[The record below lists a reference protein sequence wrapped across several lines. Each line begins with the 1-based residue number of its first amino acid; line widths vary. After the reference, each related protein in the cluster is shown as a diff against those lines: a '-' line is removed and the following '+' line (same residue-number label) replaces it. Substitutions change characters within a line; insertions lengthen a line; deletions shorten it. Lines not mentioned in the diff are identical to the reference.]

1 MQNFLKFLLL
11 FLLVITSC
19 ENTEEHQ
26 PSGTID
32 ITISTP
38 GYIYLD
44 DWWDYASKYEIY
56 INNKLEKES
65 SFNNFEVTSIDTE
78 VGVNKVL
85 CVITDAF
92 GVWLY
97 VMEKPVTVQEDSV
110 TNLYFDNFYIAEYP
124 TADYS
129 NGFTSL
135 DGLNNFGGYE
145 IVDSKLYAS
154 PSTDTNKQLE
164 WNSSGSMTTPI
175 RVAIDVEST
184 WDDSIFVGVGLGNSS
199 TNDYH
204 MFFLT
209 ELNISLMRY
218 DGASSNWTTINQWAT
233 TLSKSGTMLMVF
245 DTDYFWC
252 HLNDVLVVW
261 GESYEVAFDIVN
273 IFHWGKNSA
282 YFDNLRVYNSNA
294 TTLQM
299 INTDKSPK
307 FSYPNF

>member
-26 PSGTID
+26 PSGTIN

-56 INNKLEKES
+56 IDNKLEKES
-65 SFNNFEVTSIDTE
+65 SFNNFEITSIDTE
-78 VGVNKVL
+78 AGVNKVL

-218 DGASSNWTTINQWAT
+218 DGASSNWTTINQWT
-233 TLSKSGTMLMVF
+233 SSLNKNGTMLMVF
-245 DTDYFWC
+245 DIDYFWC

-294 TTLQM
+294 VTM
-299 INTDKSPK
+299 EIINDNKSIKLP
-307 FSYPNF
+307 FPY

>member
-26 PSGTID
+26 PSGAID

-85 CVITDAF
+85 CAITDAF

-97 VMEKPVTVQEDSV
+97 VMEKTATVQEDSV

-218 DGASSNWTTINQWAT
+218 DGASSNWTTINQWTT

-294 TTLQM
+294 VTM
-299 INTDKSPK
+299 EIINDNKSIKLP
-307 FSYPNF
+307 FPY

>member
-1 MQNFLKFLLL
+1 MQIFLKFLLL

-26 PSGTID
+26 PSGTIN

-65 SFNNFEVTSIDTE
+65 SFNNYEITSIDTE

-218 DGASSNWTTINQWAT
+218 DGASSNWTTINQWPT
-233 TLSKSGTMLMVF
+233 TLNKSGTMLMVF

-294 TTLQM
+294 ATMENL
-299 INTDKSPK
+299 NDNKSIKLP
-307 FSYPNF
+307 FTY

>member
-85 CVITDAF
+85 CAITDAF

-97 VMEKPVTVQEDSV
+97 VMEKPATVQEDSV

-145 IVDSKLYAS
+145 IVNSKLYAS
-154 PSTDTNKQLE
+154 PSIDTNKQLE

-218 DGASSNWTTINQWAT
+218 DGASSNWTTINQWTT

-294 TTLQM
+294 ATM
-299 INTDKSPK
+299 EIINDNKSIKLP
-307 FSYPNF
+307 FTY

>member
-1 MQNFLKFLLL
+1 MQIFLKFLLL

-26 PSGTID
+26 PSGTIN

-65 SFNNFEVTSIDTE
+65 SFNNFEITSIDTE

-97 VMEKPVTVQEDSV
+97 VMEKPATVQEDSV
-110 TNLYFDNFYIAEYP
+110 TELYFDNFYIAEYP

-145 IVDSKLYAS
+145 IFNSKLYAS

-164 WNSSGSMTTPI
+164 WNSSRSMTTPI

-218 DGASSNWTTINQWAT
+218 DGASSNWTTINQWTT

-294 TTLQM
+294 ATMEIL
-299 INTDKSPK
+299 NDNKSIKLP
-307 FSYPNF
+307 FTY

>member
-85 CVITDAF
+85 CAITDAF

-97 VMEKPVTVQEDSV
+97 VMEKTATVQEDSV

-218 DGASSNWTTINQWAT
+218 DGASSNWTTINQWTT

-294 TTLQM
+294 VTM
-299 INTDKSPK
+299 EIINDNKSMKIP
-307 FSYPNF
+307 FPY

>member
-1 MQNFLKFLLL
+1 MQNFLKFLLF

-32 ITISTP
+32 ITISNP

-56 INNKLEKES
+56 IDNKLEKES
-65 SFNNFEVTSIDTE
+65 SFNNFEITSIDTE

-97 VMEKPVTVQEDSV
+97 VMEKPATVQEDSV
-110 TNLYFDNFYIAEYP
+110 TDLYFDNFYIAEYP

-218 DGASSNWTTINQWAT
+218 DGASSNWITINQWPT

-282 YFDNLRVYNSNA
+282 YFDNLRVYNRNA
-294 TTLQM
+294 ATM
-299 INTDKSPK
+299 EIINDNKSIKLP
-307 FSYPNF
+307 FTY

>member
-1 MQNFLKFLLL
+1 MQIFLKFLLL

-26 PSGTID
+26 PSGTIN

-65 SFNNFEVTSIDTE
+65 SFNNFEITSIDTE

-97 VMEKPVTVQEDSV
+97 VMEKPATVQEDSV

-218 DGASSNWTTINQWAT
+218 DGASSNWTTINQWPT
-233 TLSKSGTMLMVF
+233 TLNKSGTMLMVF

-294 TTLQM
+294 ATMEIL
-299 INTDKSPK
+299 NDNKSIKLP
-307 FSYPNF
+307 FTY

>member
-97 VMEKPVTVQEDSV
+97 VMEKTATVQEDSV

-218 DGASSNWTTINQWAT
+218 DGASSNWTTINQWTT

-294 TTLQM
+294 ATM
-299 INTDKSPK
+299 EIINDNKSIKLP
-307 FSYPNF
+307 FTY

>member
-85 CVITDAF
+85 CAITDVF

-218 DGASSNWTTINQWAT
+218 DGASSNWTTINQWTT

-294 TTLQM
+294 VTM
-299 INTDKSPK
+299 EIINDNKSIKLP
-307 FSYPNF
+307 FPY

>member
-85 CVITDAF
+85 CAITDAF

-97 VMEKPVTVQEDSV
+97 VMEKTATVQEDSV

-218 DGASSNWTTINQWAT
+218 DGASSNWTTINQWTT

-294 TTLQM
+294 VTM
-299 INTDKSPK
+299 EIINDNKSIKLP
-307 FSYPNF
+307 FPY

>member
-11 FLLVITSC
+11 FLLFITSC

-65 SFNNFEVTSIDTE
+65 SFNNFEVTSIETE

-85 CVITDAF
+85 CAITDAF

-97 VMEKPVTVQEDSV
+97 VMEKPATVQEDSV
-110 TNLYFDNFYIAEYP
+110 TNLYFDNFYIADYP

-175 RVAIDVEST
+175 RIAIDVEST

-294 TTLQM
+294 VTM
-299 INTDKSPK
+299 EIINDNKSIKLP
-307 FSYPNF
+307 FPY

>member
-1 MQNFLKFLLL
+1 MQIFLKFLLL

-26 PSGTID
+26 PSGTIN

-65 SFNNFEVTSIDTE
+65 SFNNYEITSIDTE

-218 DGASSNWTTINQWAT
+218 DGASSNWTTINQWTT

-294 TTLQM
+294 VTM
-299 INTDKSPK
+299 EIINDNKSIKLP
-307 FSYPNF
+307 FPY

>member
-85 CVITDAF
+85 CAITDAF

-97 VMEKPVTVQEDSV
+97 VMEKPATVQEDSV

-164 WNSSGSMTTPI
+164 WNSSASMTTPI

-218 DGASSNWTTINQWAT
+218 DGASSNWTTINQWT
-233 TLSKSGTMLMVF
+233 SSLNKNGTMLMVF
-245 DTDYFWC
+245 DIDYFWC
-252 HLNDVLVVW
+252 YLNDVLVVW

-294 TTLQM
+294 VTM
-299 INTDKSPK
+299 EIINDNKSIKLP
-307 FSYPNF
+307 FPY

>member
-85 CVITDAF
+85 CAIADAF
-92 GVWLY
+92 GGWLY
-97 VMEKPVTVQEDSV
+97 VMEKTATVQEDSV

-164 WNSSGSMTTPI
+164 WNSSDSMTTPI

-184 WDDSIFVGVGLGNSS
+184 WDDSIFAGVGLGNSS

-218 DGASSNWTTINQWAT
+218 DGASSNWTTINQWT
-233 TLSKSGTMLMVF
+233 SSLNKNGTMLMVF
-245 DTDYFWC
+245 DIDYFWC

-294 TTLQM
+294 VTM
-299 INTDKSPK
+299 EIINDNKSIKLP
-307 FSYPNF
+307 FPY

>member
-1 MQNFLKFLLL
+1 MQIFLKFLLL

-26 PSGTID
+26 PSGTIN

-65 SFNNFEVTSIDTE
+65 SFNNFEITSIDTE

-218 DGASSNWTTINQWAT
+218 DGASSNWTTINQWPT

-294 TTLQM
+294 ATMEIL
-299 INTDKSPK
+299 NDNKSIKLP
-307 FSYPNF
+307 FTY

>member
-1 MQNFLKFLLL
+1 MQNFLKFLLF

-78 VGVNKVL
+78 VGVHKVL
-85 CVITDAF
+85 CAITDAF

-97 VMEKPVTVQEDSV
+97 VMEKPATVQEDSV
-110 TNLYFDNFYIAEYP
+110 TDLYFDNFYIAEYP

-129 NGFTSL
+129 NEFTSL

-145 IVDSKLYAS
+145 IVNSKLYAS

-294 TTLQM
+294 VTM
-299 INTDKSPK
+299 EIINDNKSIKLP
-307 FSYPNF
+307 FPY

>member
-1 MQNFLKFLLL
+1 MQNFLKFLFL

-19 ENTEEHQ
+19 ENNEEDQ
-26 PSGTID
+26 PSGTIS

-65 SFNNFEVTSIDTE
+65 SFNNFKVTSIDTE
-78 VGVNKVL
+78 VGVHKVL
-85 CVITDAF
+85 CAITDAF

-97 VMEKPVTVQEDSV
+97 VMEKPATVQEDSV
-110 TNLYFDNFYIAEYP
+110 TDLYFDNFYIAEYP

-154 PSTDTNKQLE
+154 PSTETNKQLE

-218 DGASSNWTTINQWAT
+218 DGASSNWTTINQWTT

-294 TTLQM
+294 VTM
-299 INTDKSPK
+299 EIINDNKSIKLP
-307 FSYPNF
+307 FPY

>member
-19 ENTEEHQ
+19 ENNEEHR

-85 CVITDAF
+85 CAITDAF

-97 VMEKPVTVQEDSV
+97 VMEKTATVQEDSV

-218 DGASSNWTTINQWAT
+218 DGASSNWTTINQWTT

-294 TTLQM
+294 VTM
-299 INTDKSPK
+299 EIINDNKSIKLP
-307 FSYPNF
+307 FPY

>member
-26 PSGTID
+26 LSGTID

-85 CVITDAF
+85 CAITDAF

-97 VMEKPVTVQEDSV
+97 VMEKTATVQEDSV

-218 DGASSNWTTINQWAT
+218 DGASSNWTTINQWTT

-294 TTLQM
+294 VTM
-299 INTDKSPK
+299 EIINDNKSIKLP
-307 FSYPNF
+307 FPY

>member
-85 CVITDAF
+85 CAITDAF

-97 VMEKPVTVQEDSV
+97 VMEKTATVQEDSV

-218 DGASSNWTTINQWAT
+218 DGASSNWTTINQWTT

-294 TTLQM
+294 ATMEIL
-299 INTDKSPK
+299 NDNKSIKLP
-307 FSYPNF
+307 FTY

>member
-1 MQNFLKFLLL
+1 MRKYLFPILL
-11 FLLVITSC
+11 FGYWNC
-19 ENTEEHQ
+19 ENAEGPEPT
-26 PSGTID
+26 GTFN

-38 GYIYLD
+38 GYVYLD

-85 CVITDAF
+85 CAITDAF

-97 VMEKPVTVQEDSV
+97 VMEKTATVQEDSV

-218 DGASSNWTTINQWAT
+218 DGSSSNWTCLLYT
-233 TLSKSGTMLMVF
+233 SPSPRD
-245 DTDYFWC
+245 DT
-252 HLNDVLVVW
+252 
-261 GESYEVAFDIVN
+261 
-273 IFHWGKNSA
+273 
-282 YFDNLRVYNSNA
+282 
-294 TTLQM
+294 
-299 INTDKSPK
+299 
-307 FSYPNF
+307 

>member
-85 CVITDAF
+85 CAITDAF

-97 VMEKPVTVQEDSV
+97 VMEKPATVQEDSV

-218 DGASSNWTTINQWAT
+218 DGASSNWTTINQWTT

-294 TTLQM
+294 VTM
-299 INTDKSPK
+299 EIINDNKSIKLP
-307 FSYPNF
+307 FPY

>member
-26 PSGTID
+26 PSGTIN

-38 GYIYLD
+38 EYIYLD

-145 IVDSKLYAS
+145 IVNSKLYAS

-218 DGASSNWTTINQWAT
+218 DGASSNWTTINQWTT

-294 TTLQM
+294 ATM
-299 INTDKSPK
+299 EIINDNKSIKLP
-307 FSYPNF
+307 FTY

>member
-85 CVITDAF
+85 CAITDAF

-154 PSTDTNKQLE
+154 PSTETNKQLE

-218 DGASSNWTTINQWAT
+218 DGASSNWTTINQWTT

-294 TTLQM
+294 TAMRM
-299 INTDKSPK
+299 IDTYKSPK
-307 FSYPNF
+307 FSYPKF

>member
-11 FLLVITSC
+11 FMLVINSC

-26 PSGTID
+26 PSGTIN

-38 GYIYLD
+38 EYIYLD

-65 SFNNFEVTSIDTE
+65 SFNNFEITSIDTE
-78 VGVNKVL
+78 IGVKKVL

-218 DGASSNWTTINQWAT
+218 DGASSNWTTINQRPT

-294 TTLQM
+294 VTM
-299 INTDKSPK
+299 EIINDNKSIKLP
-307 FSYPNF
+307 FPY